1 MLTCKDSS
9 KLMSQSF
16 DRGLSLTEKIGIR
29 FHLLI
34 CTACQRVHQQLAF
47 IHKASKRLATEPM
60 DIPSTQSGLSP
71 EAQERILKE
80 LHRKQD
86 AQSASE

>member
-1 MLTCKDSS
+1 MLTCKDAS

-16 DRGLSLTEKIGIR
+16 DRGLTLTEKVGIR

-34 CTACQRVHQQLAF
+34 CTACQKVHQQFTFL
-47 IHKASKRLATEPM
+47 HNASKRLASEPVV
-60 DIPSTQSGLSP
+60 IPSTQPGLSP